1 MRFGALYRFS
11 QCVPIEHIIV
21 WVRRSKFCAF
31 CRRIALEHIALR
43 RRVPLEHILLRLL
56 GQEFRYIGKADA
68 VHIVR
73 GILSVPVQHHNIRN
87 RQAVTGEV
95 GRTVDIEL
103 IINAVQCGIRGERC
117 GIFQLVVA
125 AVYRHAVRMNPVV
138 RSKQQFCIGWIS
150 RKLVDLIAVAVRFFR
165 RVRLEHIL
173 RRNRH
178 SFSGVER
185 SFDLGDTVKDFGVL
199 PACHLS
205 IILNNGVL
213 AVYALHKIQT
223 ARKIFGIHC
232 SQRFSLVVR
241 EFMVSVQ
248 SIFKRMKFLDVQS
261 AAFLNIL
268 CNIEMGNELLRL
280 RRLST
285 PRVRLEHIRLCFSR
299 SIAECPQAVCTE
311 FSFVS
316 VYSIFCFM
324 VNGTHSIDMALGA
337 VTFGGGN
344 RYIMLVA
351 QLLHIPLQA
360 VRRDAAHLHTTSTG
374 KFARGKIQFQQSR
387 SLFGILTK
395 HFKEIAYLKQYDTV
409 CVRRIQFNGIIV
421 VQCVNRRLLLLCV
434 RL

>member
-1 MRFGALYRFS
+1 M
-11 QCVPIEHIIV
+11 
-21 WVRRSKFCAF
+21 
-31 CRRIALEHIALR
+31 
-43 RRVPLEHILLRLL
+43 EHILLRLL

-103 IINAVQCGIRGERC
+103 NINAVQCGIRGERC

-213 AVYALHKIQT
+213 AV
-223 ARKIFGIHC
+223 
-232 SQRFSLVVR
+232 
-241 EFMVSVQ
+241 
-248 SIFKRMKFLDVQS
+248 
-261 AAFLNIL
+261 
-268 CNIEMGNELLRL
+268 
-280 RRLST
+280 
-285 PRVRLEHIRLCFSR
+285 
-299 SIAECPQAVCTE
+299 
-311 FSFVS
+311 
-316 VYSIFCFM
+316 
-324 VNGTHSIDMALGA
+324 
-337 VTFGGGN
+337 
-344 RYIMLVA
+344 
-351 QLLHIPLQA
+351 
-360 VRRDAAHLHTTSTG
+360 
-374 KFARGKIQFQQSR
+374 
-387 SLFGILTK
+387 
-395 HFKEIAYLKQYDTV
+395 
-409 CVRRIQFNGIIV
+409 
-421 VQCVNRRLLLLCV
+421 
-434 RL
+434 